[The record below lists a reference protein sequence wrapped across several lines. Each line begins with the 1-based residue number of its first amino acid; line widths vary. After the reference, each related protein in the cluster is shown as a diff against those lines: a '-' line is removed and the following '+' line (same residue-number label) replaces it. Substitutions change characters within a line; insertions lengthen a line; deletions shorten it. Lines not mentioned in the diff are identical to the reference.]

1 MIEEVEMNMKLI
13 EVDYKTFDYLYR
25 SNNRCSVD
33 ELVGK
38 AVRGLAYSDK
48 YFQILTD
55 DCVYIFYHEQDCCE
69 SVWLTQV
76 DGVSD
81 KIIGSRIVIAE
92 AVTKTGEDGVIDTD
106 EYNSITW
113 SFYKIGTNKGMIDF
127 RWQGESN
134 GYYSESVDLIKIT
147 LVEKW

>member
-1 MIEEVEMNMKLI
+1 MIEKLEMNMKLV
-13 EVDYKTFDYLYR
+13 EVNWTPFDYRYR
-25 SNNRCSVD
+25 SNKRCDID

-38 AVRGLAYSDK
+38 VIKGWAYSDM

-55 DCVYIFYHEQDCCE
+55 DCIYIFYHEYDCCE

-76 DGVSD
+76 DGISD
-81 KIIGSRIVIAE
+81 KLIGSRIVIAE
-92 AVTKTGEDGVIDTD
+92 VVTD
-106 EYNSITW
+106 EKDTEYGHVTW

-134 GYYSESVDLIKIT
+134 GYYSETVDLIKIT
-147 LVEKW
+147 LEDF

>member
-1 MIEEVEMNMKLI
+1 MIEKLEMNMKLI
-13 EVDYKTFDYLYR
+13 DVNNKPFDYLYR
-25 SNNRCSVD
+25 ANNRCNID

-38 AVRGLAYSDK
+38 VVRGLAYSDE

-55 DCVYIFYHEQDCCE
+55 DGVYAFYHEQDCCE

-76 DGVSD
+76 DGISD

-92 AVTKTGEDGVIDTD
+92 EVVDEKDT
-106 EYNSITW
+106 EYGHITW
-113 SFYKIGTNKGMIDF
+113 TFYKIGTNKGMIDF

-134 GYYSESVDLIKIT
+134 GYYSESVDLIKIP